1 MSQHGCPER
10 LSNRSKGFPDESAG
24 QATMEVLVETL
35 TGTAFEMTVSPSDTI
50 FAIKSKIFRV
60 EGIPVSQQHLVYNLK
75 ELEDA
80 ASLRALG
87 ISDGARLRLVLGMRG
102 GPISTRRLP
111 PPPTEPWRDIERLLD
126 SNRDETWS
134 HSGAGCKVTVLV
146 FRDGERVNML
156 RVRENRDGS
165 IQSRDHDYALSHA
178 TEPAPRDTATGGARD
193 NAVTMNKMM
202 ELRRRMETLSVR
214 RRADTKAEIQKT
226 RSEETLSVPSL
237 LDEGAY
243 RACTPALYDDFRD
256 GRLFDDCRDGRLF
269 DDCRDGLDDCPRNV
283 RLYEDCPRE
292 GRLYEDCPRDGRYT
306 RLDLDC
312 AFDRYTLLPPI
323 GSRTD
328 SDQSVDRIQEVDS
341 ERLMSDALAGSILVK
356 RRDREE
362 EAILEECLEG
372 VESLRDS
379 PQLAA
384 GDLAPIPAAE
394 YGPLVGGG
402 WATRPFGSHG
412 QLAAPRGAA
421 AHSASSLQLQHPA
434 RPPLEDAL
442 FSSSTSDLE
451 TLTRNRML
459 PLSRHRNR
467 EHLHLSDEG
476 LDVSHRPR
484 NLEVGSER
492 RQRRIK
498 KIAELENSR
507 LFRFGDSFDDV
518 VQQVEKEPEK
528 KEIKKIARIRC
539 GFCKKR
545 LSIAT
550 VHKCRCGA
558 EFCAPHRYAEVHG
571 CLYDYKANAHQYLQR
586 ANPLVSA
593 PKLPKI

>member
-10 LSNRSKGFPDESAG
+10 LSNRSKGFPDEGAG

-156 RVRENRDGS
+156 RVRENRDGT
-165 IQSRDHDYALSHA
+165 IQPRDHDYASPLPHSA
-178 TEPAPRDTATGGARD
+178 EPARDIATGGARD
-193 NAVTMNKMM
+193 NAVTMNKML

-237 LDEGAY
+237 LDDGAY
-243 RACTPALYDDFRD
+243 RACTPALYDDRLFD
-256 GRLFDDCRDGRLF
+256 DCHNARLFDDCRDARLF
-269 DDCRDGLDDCPRNV
+269 DDCPRDV
-283 RLYEDCPRE
+283 RLYEECPRE
-292 GRLYEDCPRDGRYT
+292 GRLYEECPRDGRYT

-372 VESLRDS
+372 VETLRDS

-402 WATRPFGSHG
+402 WRARPFGSHG
-412 QLAAPRGAA
+412 QLAPAARAPLPPLAPLGAAPA
-421 AHSASSLQLQHPA
+421 AHSASSLQLQPH
-434 RPPLEDAL
+434 PPLGDAL

-459 PLSRHRNR
+459 PLSRHR
-467 EHLHLSDEG
+467 
-476 LDVSHRPR
+476 
-484 NLEVGSER
+484 
-492 RQRRIK
+492 
-498 KIAELENSR
+498 
-507 LFRFGDSFDDV
+507 
-518 VQQVEKEPEK
+518 
-528 KEIKKIARIRC
+528 
-539 GFCKKR
+539 
-545 LSIAT
+545 
-550 VHKCRCGA
+550 
-558 EFCAPHRYAEVHG
+558 
-571 CLYDYKANAHQYLQR
+571 
-586 ANPLVSA
+586 
-593 PKLPKI
+593 